1 MLFPNLTFWQNI
13 LIVVGFVGLVAYAA
27 AEAVARLARLGFV
40 KLMGEPGIDLTAPLV
55 RRPIRLIRATV
66 FALILFVLTP
76 PALKAAGVRLPYGLE
91 ADAVARWVFH
101 SGLRIGLVIIIA
113 VLFVRV
119 ATVLIRR
126 FEEAVSQGEGLEFL
140 ERAKRARTLGAAVE
154 SVIVV
159 LVAGVALLTV
169 LRELDVDIRPV
180 LTAAGIGGLA
190 IGFGAQTLVKDVI
203 SGFFLLLENQVR
215 VGDVAVINGT
225 GGLVEAIN
233 LRTIVLRDL
242 EGVVHVFPNGAI
254 SSLSNRTRDFS
265 YAVLDIGV
273 AYKEDVDRVM
283 GLLRQVGDDLR
294 ADPVMGP
301 SILEPLE
308 MLGVDAFADSQVIL
322 KLRIKTVPL
331 KQWEVARELRRRIKK
346 AFDAAGIEIPFP
358 HRTIYWGEAS
368 KPWKIAMHADGP

>member
-1 MLFPNLTFWQNI
+1 MTLSDLTFWQQ
-13 LIVVGFVGLVAYAA
+13 LLVALAVVLVAA
-27 AEAVARLARLGFV
+27 YGAADVAARLVRLAFLKV
-40 KLMGEPGIDLTAPLV
+40 MGEAPVDLAAPVVERPTRLVRVTVFLLTALALV
-55 RRPIRLIRATV
+55 
-66 FALILFVLTP
+66 P
-76 PALKAAGVRLPYGLE
+76 PALKLAGVPLAYGLE
-91 ADAVARWVFH
+91 ADALGRWFFH
-101 SGLRIGLVIIIA
+101 SGLRIALVAI
-113 VLFVRV
+113 VSLLVVRV
-119 ATVLIRR
+119 ATTLIRR
-126 FEEAVSQGEGLEFL
+126 FEAAVSQGEGLDAL
-140 ERAKRARTLGAAVE
+140 ERAKRARTLGAVVE
-154 SVIVV
+154 SVVMV
-159 LVAGVALLTV
+159 LVGGVALLTI

-242 EGVVHVFPNGAI
+242 EGVVHVFPNGSI
-254 SSLSNRTRDFS
+254 TSLANRTREYS
-265 YAVLDIGV
+265 YAVLNVGV

-283 GLLRQVGDDLR
+283 AVLRDVGAGLAGDP
-294 ADPVMGP
+294 AFAG
-301 SILEPLE
+301 SILAPLE
-308 MLGVDAFADSQVIL
+308 VLGIDEFADSQVTI

-346 AFDAAGIEIPFP
+346 AFDVAGIEIPFP

-368 KPWKIAMHADGP
+368 RPWRVEMTANAR